1 MTTHLYTRP
10 PVDTSPTRL
19 QALLLRYVAATLRGE
34 ALTETMRRGIQDD
47 FGLSDQAFNAAVA
60 RIRAAV
66 AVVLCDEA
74 ERRAA

>member
-1 MTTHLYTRP
+1 MTMQYTRP
-10 PVDTSPTRL
+10 PIDTSPTRL

-34 ALTETMRRGIQDD
+34 GLTETMRRDIVQD
-47 FGLSDQAFNAAVA
+47 FGLSDQVFNAAVA

>member
-1 MTTHLYTRP
+1 MTILYTRP
-10 PVDTSPTRL
+10 PVDTSPARL

-34 ALTETMRRGIQDD
+34 GLTETMRRDIQED
-47 FGLSDQAFNAAVA
+47 FELSDQTFNVAVA

>member
-1 MTTHLYTRP
+1 MTTLYTRP
-10 PVDTSPTRL
+10 PVDASPARL

-34 ALTETMRRGIQDD
+34 ALTETMRRDIQDD
-47 FGLSDQAFNAAVA
+47 FGLGEAAFEAAVA